1 MVSVSPWSSKA
12 SGLLLIAACPFVAGF
27 SSSFPKNSCLA
38 YKSSAKGV
46 QQWMY
51 GRDMYGEDDYY
62 YYDEFSTTRTMTN
75 PRSVNDNNDYRRNR
89 RLINSPSGSLLRP
102 DYFMG
107 DDDYYYDTDMMYDGP
122 GDFRGEG
129 MRRGLSERRPRTNVD
144 DFDNGY
150 LDNSNYQYGDRAERR
165 ARSGVDYYD
174 NRSLNQ
180 YGSNQYFQKRRK
192 DRMERRVRTSED
204 DFDDDVSRYKTSPSR
219 KVRKQRKVRSSADD
233 FEDHYRHRMANTGVN
248 RRRKRIGEKSVRSTS
263 DDFNDLKN
271 FNSGAPRNEAPS
283 SNGSRRYRDD
293 SNNRYGEYSQAH
305 YVDGEQVGFGNRNQ
319 NGYSGSNNNNKSQYR
334 YNIGRSNQDPPEW
347 WE

>member
-180 YGSNQYFQKRRK
+180 YGSNQYFQKK
-192 DRMERRVRTSED
+192 
-204 DFDDDVSRYKTSPSR
+204 K
-219 KVRKQRKVRSSADD
+219 K
-233 FEDHYRHRMANTGVN
+233 G
-248 RRRKRIGEKSVRSTS
+248 
-263 DDFNDLKN
+263 
-271 FNSGAPRNEAPS
+271 
-283 SNGSRRYRDD
+283 
-293 SNNRYGEYSQAH
+293 
-305 YVDGEQVGFGNRNQ
+305 
-319 NGYSGSNNNNKSQYR
+319 
-334 YNIGRSNQDPPEW
+334 
-347 WE
+347 